1 MCMTT
6 AILRR
11 EFFEIREKERKKER
25 KKEMMTLLQHCVIDC
40 L

>member
-1 MCMTT
+1 MTT

>member
-11 EFFEIREKERKKER
+11 EFFETREKERKKER
-25 KKEMMTLLQHCVIDC
+25 DDDPTATLCD
-40 L
+40 

>member
-1 MCMTT
+1 MTT

-11 EFFEIREKERKKER
+11 EFFAIREKKKER